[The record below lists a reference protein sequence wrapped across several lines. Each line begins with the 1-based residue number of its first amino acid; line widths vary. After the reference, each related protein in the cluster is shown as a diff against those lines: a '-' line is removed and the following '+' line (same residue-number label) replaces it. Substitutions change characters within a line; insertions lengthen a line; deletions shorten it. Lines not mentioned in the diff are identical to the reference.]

1 MWSKKPIPVET
12 FDTPLPSRSTTTS
25 MSVSLVVRLIDAV
38 RPLAVAASARP
49 GFFAVTLRARAMG
62 IAFRF
67 DFAPFY
73 QGFPG
78 FATARGSRVPLDFP

>member
-1 MWSKKPIPVET
+1 
-12 FDTPLPSRSTTTS
+12 LTT
-25 MSVSLVVRLIDAV
+25 AV
-38 RPLAVAASARP
+38 RPLAFAATARP

-73 QGFPG
+73 QGFSG
-78 FATARGSRVPLDFP
+78 FAT